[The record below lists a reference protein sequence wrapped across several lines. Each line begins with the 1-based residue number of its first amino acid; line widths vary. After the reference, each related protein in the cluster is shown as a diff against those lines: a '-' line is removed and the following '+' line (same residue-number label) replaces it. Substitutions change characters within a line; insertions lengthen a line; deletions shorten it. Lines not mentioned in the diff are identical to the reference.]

1 MPLPSNSLQNVQTY
15 QMSGLAFLQNLCC
28 FVATS
33 NTRFK
38 NFQDFTGQL
47 GATVGYELPPRYT
60 TVNSLVASFESS
72 VQRVR
77 TLTLDQQISTSYA
90 FNSQQL
96 LLNVEDY
103 MERFGKGAIRELGTK
118 IESNIAEV
126 CVTPYR
132 FYGNGVIPIN
142 SYNQLAQ
149 ALAQFREFGVAP
161 GMCKGYL
168 SNLAVPA
175 IIANGLNQ
183 FAPSRNDKDAMSW
196 EIGMFDMC
204 DWYRSNLLPVHT
216 AGVMGDSATVANH
229 TFTVVSTT
237 TNADGGVTGIV
248 ASIGGAPGAVTNAVR
263 LNDKFQFNDGVSGL
277 TNLRFRTFVGHEVC
291 GLPVQFRATANAD
304 STAGSQI
311 TLAIDPPLQAA
322 SGKNQNINTTIVAN
336 MTFDVLPSHRAGLI
350 TAGDPLYI
358 AMPRLPDQPPF
369 LTGNAVDDT
378 TGVSIRQTYG
388 TLFGQNEQGF
398 VHDCLFGKDLAT
410 DYAMSLIF
418 PL

>member
-1 MPLPSNSLQNVQTY
+1 MTLPVNSLQNVQTY

-28 FVATS
+28 FVATA
-33 NTRFK
+33 NTKFK
-38 NFQDFTGQL
+38 DFQNFEGQL

-60 TVNSLVASFESS
+60 TVNSLVASFEGSQ
-72 VQRVR
+72 QRVR

-90 FNSQQL
+90 FSSQNL

-103 MERFGKGAIRELGTK
+103 MERWGKAAIREIGTK
-118 IESNIAEV
+118 IEANVAQV

-132 FYGNGVIPIN
+132 FYGNGVTPIN

-149 ALAQFREFGVAP
+149 ALAQFREFGAAP

-196 EIGMFDMC
+196 EVGSFDGC
-204 DWYRSNLLPVHT
+204 DWYRSNLLPIHT
-216 AGVMGDSATVANH
+216 AGQLGDSTTVANR
-229 TFTVVSTT
+229 TLTVVSTT
-237 TNADGGVTGIV
+237 TNSEGGVV
-248 ASIGGAPGAVTNAVR
+248 SITATAGGAPGALVAAIR
-263 LNDKFQFNDGVSGL
+263 ENDKFQFNDGVSGQP
-277 TNLRFRTFVGHEVC
+277 NLRFRSFVGHEVV
-291 GLPVQFRATANAD
+291 GLPVQFRATADAD
-304 STAGSQI
+304 TDAGSSVTI
-311 TLAIDPPLQAA
+311 LIDPPLQAA
-322 SGKNQNINTTIVAN
+322 SGKNQNISSTIVAG
-336 MTFDVLPSHRAGLI
+336 MTFNVLPSHRAGMI
-350 TAGDPLYI
+350 TSGDPFYI

-369 LTGNAVDDT
+369 LTGNAIDDT

-398 VHDCLFGKDLAT
+398 VHDALWGKDLAT
-410 DYAMSLIF
+410 DYAMSVIF

>member
-1 MPLPSNSLQNVQTY
+1 MALPVNSLQNVQTY

-28 FVATS
+28 FVATA

-118 IESNIAEV
+118 IESNIAQV

-132 FYGNGVIPIN
+132 FYGNGVTPIN

-175 IIANGLNQ
+175 IIAAGLNQ
-183 FAPSRNDKDAMSW
+183 FVPSRNDKDAMSW
-196 EIGMFDMC
+196 EIGEFDQC
-204 DWYRSNLLPVHT
+204 EWYRSNLLPIHT
-216 AGVMGDSATVANH
+216 AGQLGDSTTVANH
-229 TFTVVSTT
+229 TLTVVSTT
-237 TNADGGVTGIV
+237 TNSEGGVI
-248 ASIGGAPGAVTNAVR
+248 SITATAGGAPGALVGAVVE
-263 LNDKFQFNDGVSGL
+263 NDKFQFNDVAGF

-291 GLPVQFRATANAD
+291 GLSVQFRATADAD
-304 STAGSQI
+304 TNGGSSVTI
-311 TLAIDPPLQAA
+311 LIDPPLQAA
-322 SGKNQNINTTIVAN
+322 SGKNQNINTTIVAG

-410 DYAMSLIF
+410 DYAMTVVF